1 MNPIRPKKTE
11 LTAKERRY
19 ALMFCIGYSHH
30 EIGMAM
36 GVSQDRG
43 RTAIRDIKSFW
54 FGGAASRREFYA
66 RAMREGIVGTLDPY
80 RWKNASTADWTLQSR
95 FKSNECFFYNPNELN
110 P

>member
-1 MNPIRPKKTE
+1 MNPIRPNKTE

-19 ALMFCIGYSHH
+19 ALMYCIGYTHH
-30 EIGMAM
+30 EIAVAM

-66 RAMREGIVGTLDPY
+66 RAMREGIVGSNDPWP
-80 RWKNASTADWTLQSR
+80 WKNTDDASWTLQAKGR
-95 FKSNECFFYNPNELN
+95 TRDCQFYNPNELN